1 MRAKPVQVV
10 EVGEA
15 AGQRLDNF
23 LIARLKGVPK
33 SRIYRMVRG
42 GEVRVNGGRAKA
54 GQRLAATDRVRIPP
68 HTGTDAN
75 APDADHGHLAAEVL
89 HALIH
94 EDEDLIVVDKPS
106 GIAVH
111 GGSGVRAGL
120 VETLRARQ
128 PTGWLELAH
137 RIDRDTSGVLV
148 LAKNRRTLLAWHE
161 AFRAGRV
168 RKRYD
173 AVVEGEWP
181 AALRSVRSPLRRLTL
196 AGGERRMRVAADGQS
211 ARTDFEVVARTEA
224 ATHVRAFPKTGRTH
238 QIRVHAASSG
248 HPILG
253 DDKYARGKARSG
265 RLLLHASR
273 LRVDMAGSTLDFLAP
288 LPAAFHDF
296 VGLGG
301 RNSSPAS
308 RVEGP

>member
-68 HTGTDAN
+68 HTGADASE
-75 APDADHGHLAAEVL
+75 PTADHGLAVAVQG
-89 HALIH
+89 ALLH

-181 AALRSVRSPLRRLTL
+181 AALRTVRSPLRRLTL

-211 ARTDFEVVARTEA
+211 ARTDFEVVARSEG

-273 LRVDMAGSTLDFLAP
+273 LRVEIDGVALDFRAP
-288 LPAAFHDF
+288 LPAAF
-296 VGLGG
+296 GG
-301 RNSSPAS
+301 FAAAS
-308 RVEGP
+308 

>member
-1 MRAKPVQVV
+1 MHAKPVQIV

-42 GEVRVNGGRAKA
+42 GEVRVNGGRAKT
-54 GQRLAATDRVRIPP
+54 GQRLAAADRVRIPP
-68 HTGTDAN
+68 HTGADASK
-75 APDADHGHLAAEVL
+75 PSADLDQLAVAVL

-120 VETLRARQ
+120 VETLRARE
-128 PTGWLELAH
+128 PTGRLELAH

-168 RKRYD
+168 RKSYD

-181 AALRSVRSPLRRLTL
+181 AALRTVRSPLRRLTI

-211 ARTDFEVVARTEA
+211 ARTDFEVVARGEG

-253 DDKYARGKARSG
+253 DDKYARGKARGG

-273 LRVDMAGSTLDFLAP
+273 LRVEIDGVALDFRAP
-288 LPAAFHDF
+288 LPAAFGDF
-296 VGLGG
+296 ATP
-301 RNSSPAS
+301 S
-308 RVEGP
+308 

>member
-1 MRAKPVQVV
+1 MRVVPVRTV
-10 EVGEA
+10 EVGRA

-54 GQRLAATDRVRIPP
+54 SLRLAATDRVRIPP
-68 HTGTDAN
+68 HRGTEAG
-75 APDADHGHLAAEVL
+75 ALPADHSHVAAAVL
-89 HALIH
+89 DGLIH
-94 EDEDLIVVDKPS
+94 EDGDLIVVNKPS

-111 GGSGVRAGL
+111 GGSGVGVGL
-120 VETLRARQ
+120 IETLRARE
-128 PTGWLELAH
+128 PKGWLELAH

-161 AFRAGRV
+161 AFRTGRV

-173 AVVEGEWP
+173 AIVEGEWP
-181 AALRSVRSPLRRLTL
+181 AALRTVRLPLKRLTM
-196 AGGERRMRVAADGQS
+196 AGGERRMRTAPDGQP
-211 ARTDFEVVARTEA
+211 ARTDFEVVARGNGN
-224 ATHVRAFPKTGRTH
+224 THVRAFPKTGRTH

-253 DDKYARGKARSG
+253 DDKYARGKARGG

-273 LRVDMAGSTLDFLAP
+273 LRVEMNGATHDFNAP
-288 LPAAFHDF
+288 LPREFHEFAA
-296 VGLGG
+296 
-301 RNSSPAS
+301 R
-308 RVEGP
+308 

>member
-1 MRAKPVQVV
+1 MRARVMPVQVV

-23 LIARLKGVPK
+23 LIGRLKGVPR

-54 GQRLAATDRVRIPP
+54 SQRLSATDRVRIPP
-68 HTGTDAN
+68 YKGTDA
-75 APDADHGHLAAEVL
+75 AEALVDGGRVAAAVL
-89 HALIH
+89 DGLIH
-94 EDEDLIVVDKPS
+94 EDDDLIVVDKPS

-120 VETLRARQ
+120 IETLRARE
-128 PTGWLELAH
+128 PKGWLELAH

-161 AFRAGRV
+161 AFRKGRV

-173 AVVEGEWP
+173 AIVDGEWP
-181 AALRSVRSPLRRLTL
+181 AALRTVRSPLKRLTL
-196 AGGERRMRVAADGQS
+196 AGGERRMRVASDGQS
-211 ARTDFEVVARTEA
+211 ARTDFEVVARGEHT
-224 ATHVRAFPKTGRTH
+224 THLRAFPKTGRTH

-253 DDKYARGKARSG
+253 DDKYAPGKARSG

-273 LRVDMAGSTLDFLAP
+273 LRVVMDGAALDFNAP
-288 LPAAFHDF
+288 LPAAF
-296 VGLGG
+296 GG
-301 RNSSPAS
+301 FACPT
-308 RVEGP
+308 

>member
-1 MRAKPVQVV
+1 MHRPVQIV

-23 LIARLKGVPK
+23 LMARLKGVPRG
-33 SRIYRMVRG
+33 RIYRMVRG

-54 GQRLAATDRVRIPP
+54 GQRLLATDRVRIPP
-68 HTGTDAN
+68 YTGPEAGEPT
-75 APDADHGHLAAEVL
+75 ADHDQLAARIL

-94 EDEDLIVVDKPS
+94 EDEHLLVVDKPS

-120 VETLRARQ
+120 VETLRARE
-128 PTGWLELAH
+128 PKGWLELAH

-148 LAKNRRTLLAWHE
+148 LAKNRRTLLAWHD

-173 AVVEGEWP
+173 AIVEGAWP
-181 AALRSVRSPLRRLTL
+181 VALRTVRSPLKRLTL
-196 AGGERRMRVAADGQS
+196 AGGERRVRVASDGQQ
-211 ARTDFEVVARTEA
+211 ARTDFEVVASGDG

-248 HPILG
+248 HPVLG
-253 DDKYARGKARSG
+253 DDKYARGKARGG

-273 LRVDMAGSTLDFLAP
+273 LRVDMGGVALDFRAP
-288 LPAAFHDF
+288 LPEAFRGF
-296 VGLGG
+296 
-301 RNSSPAS
+301 AS
-308 RVEGP
+308 AL

>member
-54 GQRLAATDRVRIPP
+54 GQRLAAADRVRIPP
-68 HTGTDAN
+68 HTGADASE
-75 APDADHGHLAAEVL
+75 PPSADGLAAQVL
-89 HALIH
+89 HALLH

-120 VETLRARQ
+120 VETLRARE

-181 AALRSVRSPLRRLTL
+181 TTLRTVRSPLRRLTL

-211 ARTDFEVVARTEA
+211 ARTDFEVVARSKE

-273 LRVDMAGSTLDFLAP
+273 LRVEIDGVALDFRAP
-288 LPAAFHDF
+288 LPAAFGDF
-296 VGLGG
+296 AA
-301 RNSSPAS
+301 AS
-308 RVEGP
+308 

>member
-1 MRAKPVQVV
+1 MQVRAKPVQVV
-10 EVGEA
+10 AVGEA

-42 GEVRVNGGRAKA
+42 GEVRVNGGRAKVS
-54 GQRLAATDRVRIPP
+54 QRLLATDRVRIPP
-68 HTGTDAN
+68 HRGTDGGEV
-75 APDADHGHLAAEVL
+75 PADHGHVAAAVL
-89 HALIH
+89 DGLIH
-94 EDEDLIVVDKPS
+94 EDDDLIVVDKPS

-111 GGSGVRAGL
+111 GGSGVSAGL
-120 VETLRARQ
+120 IETLRARE
-128 PTGWLELAH
+128 PNGWLELAH

-148 LAKNRRTLLAWHE
+148 LAKNRRTLLAWHG
-161 AFRAGRV
+161 AFRTGRV

-181 AALRSVRSPLRRLTL
+181 ATLRTVRSPLKRLTL
-196 AGGERRMRVAADGQS
+196 AGGERRMRVAPDGQS
-211 ARTDFEVVARTEA
+211 ARTDFEIVARGKET
-224 ATHVRAFPKTGRTH
+224 THLRAFPKTGRTH
-238 QIRVHAASSG
+238 QIRVHTASSG

-253 DDKYARGKARSG
+253 DDKYARGTARIG

-273 LRVDMAGSTLDFLAP
+273 LRVEMNGTNLDFAAP

-296 VGLGG
+296 V
-301 RNSSPAS
+301 AS
-308 RVEGP
+308 D

>member
-1 MRAKPVQVV
+1 MQANPVQIVD
-10 EVGEA
+10 VGA
-15 AGQRLDNF
+15 SAGQRLDNF
-23 LIARLKGVPK
+23 LIARLKGVPR
-33 SRIYRMVRG
+33 SRIYRMMRG

-54 GQRLAATDRVRIPP
+54 GQRLQATDRVRIPP
-68 HTGTDAN
+68 HTGPDARK
-75 APDADHGHLAAEVL
+75 PLADHGHLASAVL
-89 HALIH
+89 EALIH

-111 GGSGVRAGL
+111 GGSGVDAGL
-120 VETLRARQ
+120 VETLRARE
-128 PTGWLELAH
+128 PKRWLELAH

-173 AVVEGEWP
+173 AIVEGAWP
-181 AALRSVRSPLRRLTL
+181 AALRTVRSPLKRLTL
-196 AGGERRMRVAADGQS
+196 AGGERRMRVASDGQS
-211 ARTDFEVVARTEA
+211 ARTDFEVVARGA
-224 ATHVRAFPKTGRTH
+224 GATHVRAFPKTGRTH

-253 DDKYARGKARSG
+253 DDKYARGKARGG

-273 LRVDMAGSTLDFLAP
+273 LRVDVGGNAMDFSAP
-288 LPAAFHDF
+288 LPTAFR
-296 VGLGG
+296 G
-301 RNSSPAS
+301 RVAS
-308 RVEGP
+308 RGVDSSRT